1 MKGLRFA
8 VGSSRI
14 NPAVGGSRLRA
25 ADCRTFVVHRSS
37 FILMVALTVVL
48 PGVPVRAQALTDP
61 TQPPAALAVE
71 APAVSGAIS
80 PVQQLQSVII
90 SPKRKAAII
99 NGVLV
104 ELGGKYG
111 DAVLTRVAEDEVV
124 LSSNGSREVLK
135 LYPAVEKVSSTRS
148 KRAPSKSPAKAPP
161 QPGSAPRF
169 GQEPPGRQ
177 P

>member
-1 MKGLRFA
+1 
-8 VGSSRI
+8 
-14 NPAVGGSRLRA
+14 
-25 ADCRTFVVHRSS
+25 
-37 FILMVALTVVL
+37 MVALTAAPCGESVM
-48 PGVPVRAQALTDP
+48 AQGLTDP
-61 TQPPAALAVE
+61 FQPPGAVAME
-71 APAVSGAIS
+71 APPVEGVIS

-124 LSSNGSREVLK
+124 LSSDGSREVLK
-135 LYPAVEKVSSTRS
+135 LYPAVEKVSSARG
-148 KRAPSKSPAKAPP
+148 KRASRKSRSKAPP
-161 QPGSAPRF
+161 PAGSAA
-169 GQEPPGRQ
+169 GSSKDASGKQ

>member
-1 MKGLRFA
+1 MNRSQFA
-8 VGSSRI
+8 VGSIQKQRVAGGCRR
-14 NPAVGGSRLRA
+14 PAAIGCS
-25 ADCRTFVVHRSS
+25 FIVHPSS
-37 FILMVALTVVL
+37 LILMVALMVAL
-48 PGVPVRAQALTDP
+48 PGQAAQVLTDP

-71 APAVSGAIS
+71 APAVAGVMS
-80 PVQQLQSVII
+80 PTQQLQSVII

-111 DAVLTRVAEDEVV
+111 DAVLTKVAEDEVV
-124 LSSNGSREVLK
+124 LSSNGSHEVLK
-135 LYPAVEKVSSTRS
+135 LYPAVEKVSSARS